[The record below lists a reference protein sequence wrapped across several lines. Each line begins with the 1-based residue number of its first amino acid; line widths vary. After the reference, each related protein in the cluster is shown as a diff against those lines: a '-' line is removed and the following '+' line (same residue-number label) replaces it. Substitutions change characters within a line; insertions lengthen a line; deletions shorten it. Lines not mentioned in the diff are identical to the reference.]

1 MRVNNINKV
10 KNVEINGLF
19 SRFEILILRKEERD
33 RKARVCNM
41 HNLINSTGQI
51 FRSANQGIPCLL

>member
-33 RKARVCNM
+33 RKARVYMCV
-41 HNLINSTGQI
+41 
-51 FRSANQGIPCLL
+51 CVCV